1 MSAPYRLTKPCI
13 DCPFRTDIRPYLRP
27 GRVDEIRAG
36 LVRSE
41 FRCHKTVNYD
51 AMPVDDEGEPDAASR
66 DTTGEAHCAGALIL
80 LEKLGEPSQMMRV
93 CERIGLY
100 DRTKLDMAA
109 PVFDSFE
116 AMREAM
122 VAELRK
128 GSNATRAKRSAD
140 RAR

>member
-1 MSAPYRLTKPCI
+1 
-13 DCPFRTDIRPYLRP
+13 
-27 GRVDEIRAG
+27 
-36 LVRSE
+36 
-41 FRCHKTVNYD
+41 
-51 AMPVDDEGEPDAASR
+51 MPVDDEGEPDAASR

-122 VAELRK
+122 AAELRK